1 MDVESIFKAQGA
13 VVRLAGM
20 ILTIRVVAKV
30 DSNFSP
36 AIALL
41 HMVDLVKLGHR
52 HLIALC
58 HFLISIYN

>member
-1 MDVESIFKAQGA
+1 MNMGFILVAKRA
-13 VVRLAGM
+13 VVRLARM
-20 ILTIRVVAKV
+20 ILTISVVAKV
-30 DSNFSP
+30 DRNFSP